1 MAYARSELVRHV
13 AAGPQAAHRDCAIRE
28 AQPGEAKML
37 GLVIIVLFLF
47 LVGARIVSEL
57 RG

>member
-1 MAYARSELVRHV
+1 MWRRGHRQRIGTVLFVR
-13 AAGPQAAHRDCAIRE
+13 RNR
-28 AQPGEAKML
+28 GEAKML
-37 GLVIIVLFLF
+37 GLAIIVLFLF